1 MVPRRARGNRLS
13 FIMQRLVPRRVFLMI
28 LWGMLPLVVVAALMT
43 GPVILSPDAI
53 IRALA
58 QFAATPDAP
67 SRDALIVFE
76 IRAPRVLLAA
86 SVGLILA
93 ICGAALQG
101 LFRNPLADP
110 SLIGVS
116 SGASVGA
123 SLVIVLAGTWSGLP
137 LASGLGVVAAGA
149 FLGGALATLLVY
161 RLATSAFGTSV
172 NTMLLAGI
180 AVSAIAGA
188 VNGLLGYLADNEML
202 RQMSL
207 WQMGALGTANWPRA
221 LMATGMAVLLGVWL
235 PREARALD
243 ALLLGESEARH
254 LGVDVQRLK
263 RRLILVTALGVGT
276 CIAMAG
282 AIAFVGLMVPHLV
295 RLAIGPGHAGV
306 VPGSALGGALLLV
319 LADAAARVVIAPAE
333 LPTGIITALLGAPFF
348 VALLLRQRRSL

>member
-1 MVPRRARGNRLS
+1 
-13 FIMQRLVPRRVFLMI
+13 MQRLLPQSAFLGV
-28 LWGMLPLVVVAALMT
+28 LLLLLPVVVVAALMT
-43 GPVILSPDAI
+43 GPVSISPSAMA
-53 IRALA
+53 RALA
-58 QFAATPDAP
+58 QYIATPATP
-67 SRDALIVFE
+67 PRDALILLE
-76 IRAPRVLLAA
+76 IRAPRVLLAL
-86 SVGLILA
+86 SVGLVLA
-93 ICGAALQG
+93 SCGAILQG

-123 SLVIVLAGTWSGLP
+123 SLVIVLAGSWGGL
-137 LASGLGVVAAGA
+137 LETTGLGVVAFGA
-149 FLGGALATLLVY
+149 FLGGALATVLVY

-188 VNGLLGYLADNEML
+188 VNGLLGYLADNDML

-207 WQMGALGTANWPRA
+207 WQMGALGAANWPRA
-221 LMATGMAVLLGVWL
+221 LIATGIAALLCVWL

-254 LGVDVQRLK
+254 LGIAVQRVK
-263 RRLILVTALGVGT
+263 RRLILLTALGVGT

-282 AIAFVGLMVPHLV
+282 TIAFVGLIVPHLV
-295 RLAIGPGHAGV
+295 RLAIGPNHAGV
-306 VPGSALGGALLLV
+306 IPGAALGGALLLV

>member
-1 MVPRRARGNRLS
+1 
-13 FIMQRLVPRRVFLMI
+13 
-28 LWGMLPLVVVAALMT
+28 
-43 GPVILSPDAI
+43 
-53 IRALA
+53 
-58 QFAATPDAP
+58 
-67 SRDALIVFE
+67 
-76 IRAPRVLLAA
+76 LL
-86 SVGLILA
+86 
-93 ICGAALQG
+93 Q
-101 LFRNPLADP
+101 
-110 SLIGVS
+110 
-116 SGASVGA
+116 
-123 SLVIVLAGTWSGLP
+123 TT
-137 LASGLGVVAAGA
+137 GLGVVAFGA
-149 FLGGALATLLVY
+149 FLGGALATVLVY

-207 WQMGALGTANWPRA
+207 WQMGALGAANWPRA
-221 LMATGMAVLLGVWL
+221 LIATGIAAMLVLWL

-254 LGVDVQRLK
+254 LGIAVQRVK
-263 RRLILVTALGVGT
+263 RRLILLTALGVGT

-282 AIAFVGLMVPHLV
+282 TIAFVGLIVPHLV
-295 RLAIGPGHAGV
+295 RLAIGPDHSGV
-306 VPGSALGGALLLV
+306 IPGAALGGALLLV

>member
-1 MVPRRARGNRLS
+1 
-13 FIMQRLVPRRVFLMI
+13 MQRLLPRAPFLA
-28 LWGMLPLVVVAALMT
+28 LLQVALPVAVVAALMT
-43 GPVILSPDAI
+43 GPVSISPGAMAHAI
-53 IRALA
+53 TGFLDSPR
-58 QFAATPDAP
+58 AP
-67 SRDALIVFE
+67 SRDALILLD
-76 IRAPRVLLAA
+76 IRAPRVLLGA
-86 SVGLILA
+86 SVGLVLA
-93 ICGAALQG
+93 SCGAMLQG

-123 SLVIVLAGTWSGLP
+123 SLVIVCAGSWGGL
-137 LASGLGVVAAGA
+137 LDATGLGLVAFGA
-149 FLGGALATLLVY
+149 FLGGALATVLVY

-188 VNGLLGYLADNEML
+188 VNGLLGYMADNDML

-221 LMATGMAVLLGVWL
+221 LIATGVAVLMCIWL

-254 LGVDVQRLK
+254 LGIDVQRVK
-263 RRLILVTALGVGT
+263 RRLILLTALGVGT
-276 CIAMAG
+276 CTAMAG
-282 AIAFVGLMVPHLV
+282 AIAFVGLIVPHLV
-295 RLAIGPGHAGV
+295 RLAIGPNHQGV
-306 VPGSALGGALLLV
+306 IPGSALGGALLLV